1 MRIDILTACPE
12 LLESPLN
19 HSIVQR
25 AKDKGLAEIYVHN
38 LRDFTLDK
46 HRKIDD
52 YAFGFGAGMVLQVE
66 PIDRAITYLTSQ
78 RHYDEIIFT
87 APDGERFTQKE
98 ANALSLKENIIILCG
113 HYKGIDYR
121 IREHLITKEISIGD
135 YVLTGG
141 ELPAAIITDAI
152 VRLIPGAIGD
162 EQSALSD
169 SFQDNLLE
177 PPIYT
182 RPAVYNG
189 WEVPPILLS
198 GHEAK
203 IDEWRHEQSLER
215 TARLRPDL
223 LK

>member
-66 PIDRAITYLTSQ
+66 PIDRAIEYLTSQ
-78 RHYDEIIFT
+78 RKYDEIIFT

-98 ANALSLKENIIILCG
+98 ANTLSLKENIIILCG
-113 HYKGIDYR
+113 HYKVLYHVLIVSNQKIIAR
-121 IREHLITKEISIGD
+121 MVRVALTVLLWARHLSKISYHSIGELFLD
-135 YVLTGG
+135 PFSLCHCEYHSQKISTLNIPLGG
-141 ELPAAIITDAI
+141 
-152 VRLIPGAIGD
+152 LI
-162 EQSALSD
+162 
-169 SFQDNLLE
+169 
-177 PPIYT
+177 
-182 RPAVYNG
+182 
-189 WEVPPILLS
+189 
-198 GHEAK
+198 
-203 IDEWRHEQSLER
+203 
-215 TARLRPDL
+215 
-223 LK
+223 